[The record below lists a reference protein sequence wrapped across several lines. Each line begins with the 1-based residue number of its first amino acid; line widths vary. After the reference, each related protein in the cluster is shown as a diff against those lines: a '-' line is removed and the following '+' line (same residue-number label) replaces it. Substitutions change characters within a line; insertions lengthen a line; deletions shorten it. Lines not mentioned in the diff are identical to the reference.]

1 MTMETGALSGRRDIE
16 TPSKS
21 GNLER
26 GQADQKSVEE
36 FSREINKEEKR
47 GGQPSFG
54 ESPEQADL
62 SSMFNQMMQGLTKES
77 QGVGKTVATEPVVT
91 DIKNIEELVDQ
102 ILVNTD
108 KNEMTLRI
116 NNDYLRDT
124 SITLARGSDGVLTIK
139 IETGDQAT
147 LGNIIA
153 ARGDLEEKLN
163 ASEKGTFKVDIVTKE
178 EEAQQAQNSAGG
190 EQNHQGE
197 EKESEGLGYFNQE
210 GA

>member
-16 TPSKS
+16 TPNKS

-26 GQADQKSVEE
+26 GQADQKSVED
-36 FSREINKEEKR
+36 FSREMNKEEKR
-47 GGQPSFG
+47 GGQSSSG
-54 ESPEQADL
+54 GSEQTDL

-77 QGVGKTVATEPVVT
+77 QGVGKTAATEPMVT

-190 EQNHQGE
+190 EQNNQGE